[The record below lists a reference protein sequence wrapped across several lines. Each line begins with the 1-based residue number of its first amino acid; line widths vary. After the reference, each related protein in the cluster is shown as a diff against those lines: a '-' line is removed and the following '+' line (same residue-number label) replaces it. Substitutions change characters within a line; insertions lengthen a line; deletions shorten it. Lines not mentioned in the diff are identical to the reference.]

1 MPFLPTE
8 IEGLFIFE
16 PKIWNDERG
25 FFYESFNK
33 RNFLAENLE
42 QEFVQDNQS
51 YSSYGVV
58 RGLHYQHGNNA
69 QAKLVSVLKGAVLDV
84 VVDIRTNSATYGKS
98 FSIELNE
105 TNKTQLYIPRGFAH
119 GYSVLSETALF
130 YYKCDNYYNK
140 EAEGGIHLLDAA
152 LNIDWR
158 VPNDKLIISEKDA
171 LLPSFK
177 DAVNYF

>member
-1 MPFLPTE
+1 MAFIQTP
-8 IEGLFIFE
+8 IEGLLVFE
-16 PKIWNDERG
+16 PKVWEDERG

-33 RNFLAENLE
+33 RNFNTENLQ

-84 VVDIRTNSATYGKS
+84 AVDLRTASPTYGKVY
-98 FSIELNE
+98 SIELTE
-105 TNKTQLYIPRGFAH
+105 TNKKQLYIPRGFAH

-130 YYKCDNYYNK
+130 FYKCDNYYNK
-140 EAEGGIHLLDAA
+140 EAEGGIHLLDAD
-152 LNIDWR
+152 LHIDWQI
-158 VPNDKLIISEKDA
+158 PTDKMIISEKDA
-171 LLPSFK
+171 ALPVFK
-177 DAVNYF
+177 EAINYF